1 MITTETATERQPETA
16 TEIVDS
22 PALEAETTEE
32 TATETATERQPA
44 TEAGNQE
51 AQQAADDQS
60 FFSQQMVELMKKIF
74 DSEMACRHAELRV
87 VGCQEELK
95 FAKDS
100 MAERTAALRS
110 LIRQAMKIREG
121 SQNDASRTLL
131 SPPGEVAT
139 ATAETP
145 PNENWRTIPTDVLLD
160 PPIEGFGAKKRT
172 ALLEAVPTLGDFVD
186 LQCRVGKDAATLREL
201 LPKGIGEQAAD
212 ALEERL
218 ITAVRDYRISDEPEI
233 TSESPQVA
241 EAVADSPEDGDEANN
256 ASVEEAL
263 QNQAVE
269 LYEIGKA
276 DRTEFDLIG
285 NELDDNIVAEGVEAY
300 EEDQQVEECP
310 YQLGSEQQRTWVY
323 GWVSK
328 YLDDPNQAI
337 EVLDVDE
344 TADKAETE
352 TAPLEESASEPEP
365 EPEPTKPP
373 IKSAVLTAQQI
384 LDDL

>member
-1 MITTETATERQPETA
+1 MQ
-16 TEIVDS
+16 
-22 PALEAETTEE
+22 
-32 TATETATERQPA
+32 
-44 TEAGNQE
+44 
-51 AQQAADDQS
+51 
-60 FFSQQMVELMKKIF
+60 
-74 DSEMACRHAELRV
+74 
-87 VGCQEELK
+87 
-95 FAKDS
+95 
-100 MAERTAALRS
+100 
-110 LIRQAMKIREG
+110 IREG
-121 SQNDASRTLL
+121 NQNDASRPLL
-131 SPPGEVAT
+131 SPPGEAAT
-139 ATAETP
+139 TTIETP

-218 ITAVRDYRISDEPEI
+218 ITAVQKHRITDEPET
-233 TSESPQVA
+233 TSDTTPVA
-241 EAVADSPEDGDEANN
+241 EAVADSPDSSAWPTD
-256 ASVEEAL
+256 VEEAL
-263 QNQAVE
+263 QNEAVE

-276 DRTEFDLIG
+276 DRAEFDLIG

-310 YQLGSEQQRTWVY
+310 YQFGSEQQRTWVY

-344 TADKAETE
+344 TADKAE
-352 TAPLEESASEPEP
+352 AIAALLEESAIEPEP
-365 EPEPTKPP
+365 EPAKPP
-373 IKSAVLTAQQI
+373 VKSAVLTAQQI

>member
-1 MITTETATERQPETA
+1 MITTETTIETVEEQTEAT
-16 TEIVDS
+16 TEIIESTHETQV
-22 PALEAETTEE
+22 AEGSTISK
-32 TATETATERQPA
+32 
-44 TEAGNQE
+44 
-51 AQQAADDQS
+51 DQT
-60 FFSQQMVELMKKIF
+60 FFSQEMVDLMGKIF

-110 LIRQAMKIREG
+110 LIREAIQLKEG
-121 SQNDASRTLL
+121 NRNDAKRPLL
-131 SPPGEVAT
+131 SPPGEAAT
-139 ATAETP
+139 ATVEKQ

-172 ALLEAVPTLGDFVD
+172 ALLEAVPTLGDFEA
-186 LQCRVGKDAATLREL
+186 LRGRVGIDAATLREL

-218 ITAVRDYRISDEPEI
+218 ITAIRDHRITDEPAEQ
-233 TSESPQVA
+233 PPVA
-241 EAVADSPEDGDEANN
+241 EAVADTEEEEAKPRP
-256 ASVEEAL
+256 STEEAL

-276 DRTEFDLIG
+276 DRAEFDLLG
-285 NELDDNIVAEGVEAY
+285 DAHDSNEVAEGVEAY
-300 EEDQQVEECP
+300 DDDQQVEECP
-310 YQLGSEQQRTWVY
+310 YTFGSDQQKAWVY

-337 EVLDVDE
+337 EVLDGDE
-344 TADKAETE
+344 NEEAEIEVEVEEKA
-352 TAPLEESASEPEP
+352 APLED
-365 EPEPTKPP
+365 KPKP
-373 IKSAVLTAQQI
+373 SVKSAVLTAQQI